1 MNFLIMQR
9 PFVKKLSSSKKGE
22 MKKKKASVENW
33 KAFKVV
39 HNEYLSKRIRFI
51 LRIDDFSFPEYFFFF
66 PFPFSSSV
74 LSKFFFILGAS
85 TSIEGNHGCL
95 DRKDLGSSLWRV
107 LEVRK
112 DFFISRALE
121 RKNRLVRGWRGASS
135 IVYRCSIPALRP
147 PDCPVIRGHS
157 NQVESS
163 NTRLFSG
170 EIFRYSF
177 FAPLRFE
184 TRILDDLFF
193 FYYYCKR
200 RLQRHLK
207 ISLVQS
213 PRGMK
218 ERCAKVWNESNFTSS
233 KKFAHWFF
241 RKREFTSAE
250 SGKRRWIEF
259 PWWRKSGFSWF
270 FFFPR
275 EKFLLNV
282 TRACGRKACR
292 KVCSLRVQI
301 VDIIQ
306 NDITSNDRRNKRRIV
321 LALVKMDRSLKLD
334 LFTFSLDHF

>member
-9 PFVKKLSSSKKGE
+9 PFVKKLSSSKKEE

-39 HNEYLSKRIRFI
+39 HDEYKRSESV
-51 LRIDDFSFPEYFFFF
+51 SFFESTISRSPNIFFFL
-66 PFPFSSSV
+66 FPFSSSV

-121 RKNRLVRGWRGASS
+121 WKNRLVRGWRGASS

-184 TRILDDLFF
+184 MRILDDLFF
-193 FYYYCKR
+193 F
-200 RLQRHLK
+200 
-207 ISLVQS
+207 
-213 PRGMK
+213 
-218 ERCAKVWNESNFTSS
+218 FTIIAS
-233 KKFAHWFF
+233 
-241 RKREFTSAE
+241 
-250 SGKRRWIEF
+250 
-259 PWWRKSGFSWF
+259 
-270 FFFPR
+270 
-275 EKFLLNV
+275 V
-282 TRACGRKACR
+282 
-292 KVCSLRVQI
+292 VCSVI
-301 VDIIQ
+301 
-306 NDITSNDRRNKRRIV
+306 
-321 LALVKMDRSLKLD
+321 
-334 LFTFSLDHF
+334 

>member
-39 HNEYLSKRIRFI
+39 HDEYLSKRIRFI

-74 LSKFFFILGAS
+74 LSKLFFILGAS

-121 RKNRLVRGWRGASS
+121 RKNRLVRGWREASS

-193 FYYYCKR
+193 FFLLL
-200 RLQRHLK
+200 LQASSAASFKNFSRS
-207 ISLVQS
+207 I
-213 PRGMK
+213 
-218 ERCAKVWNESNFTSS
+218 AVWNEGTL
-233 KKFAHWFF
+233 
-241 RKREFTSAE
+241 RESME
-250 SGKRRWIEF
+250 RIEF
-259 PWWRKSGFSWF
+259 HEL
-270 FFFPR
+270 
-275 EKFLLNV
+275 EKI
-282 TRACGRKACR
+282 RALILPKA
-292 KVCSLRVQI
+292 
-301 VDIIQ
+301 
-306 NDITSNDRRNKRRIV
+306 RIHQRGV
-321 LALVKMDRSLKLD
+321 W
-334 LFTFSLDHF
+334 